1 LQKRLPQSNRI
12 VGPAQ
17 IDDNQH
23 FNNKSFP
30 LIAVMVVA
38 FGSLPAGAGFAW
50 IDRASRR
57 EVGRLPSS
65 VPGNPQ
71 AGQEKIAL
79 RARVRAAS

>member
-1 LQKRLPQSNRI
+1 MLAS
-12 VGPAQ
+12 PAPNAALLYWLAALYAGGWQ
-17 IDDNQH
+17 P
-23 FNNKSFP
+23 P

-65 VPGNPQ
+65 VLGNP
-71 AGQEKIAL
+71 
-79 RARVRAAS
+79 